1 MEKDSIMNLEE
12 VFGVDPEQIEQNV
25 DYRTEEFFLD
35 IAENISV
42 AMKNAGISSK
52 AQLAGVLGVTPGRV
66 SAFFGGYKKNVELR
80 TIVQYAIA
88 LGVQPHDLCS
98 RRTTREM
105 RERPLFCIPGGYQ
118 EARITPDV
126 TNDDSN
132 TTVTNNTYSYA

>member
-1 MEKDSIMNLEE
+1 MEKDGIMNLEE
-12 VFGVDPEQIEQNV
+12 VFGVDPQHVEQSV

-35 IAENISV
+35 IAENISA
-42 AMKNAGISSK
+42 AMKSAGIESK
-52 AQLAGVLGVTPGRV
+52 AQLATALGVTPGRV

-126 TNDDSN
+126 TNDDSA
-132 TTVTNNTYSYA
+132 TLTNATYAAYA

>member
-1 MEKDSIMNLEE
+1 MNLED
-12 VFGVDPEQIEQNV
+12 VFGVDHEHLEKDI
-25 DYRTEEFFLD
+25 DYRLEEFFLD
-35 IAENISV
+35 IAENIST
-42 AMKNAGISSK
+42 AMKSAGIESK
-52 AQLAGVLGVTPGRV
+52 KQLAHQLGVTPGRV

-80 TIVQYAIA
+80 TIVQYAVA
-88 LGVQPHDLCS
+88 LGVQPHDLCA

-132 TTVTNNTYSYA
+132 ATLAAFA